1 MRPENLHS
9 ISASNI
15 CWLRGSRCRV
25 LSSRAFAFY
34 DPLGA
39 TGYRQNNLAEVI
51 ARYANADVERISA
64 VTLA

>member
-1 MRPENLHS
+1 MRPENLAR

-15 CWLRGSRCRV
+15 CWLRGSRCRA
-25 LSSRAFAFY
+25 LSKRAFTFY

-39 TGYRQNNLAEVI
+39 TGYRQNNPREVI

-64 VTLA
+64 VTSA

>member
-1 MRPENLHS
+1 MRPENLDS

-15 CWLRGSRCRV
+15 CWLRGSRCRA
-25 LSSRAFAFY
+25 LSSRASAFY

-39 TGYRQNNLAEVI
+39 AGYRQNNPAEVI